1 MAKRRKNADPDDLN
15 AFHDTMG
22 EIWFTIWFAVV
33 LVLLAALAGLLLGQS

>member
-1 MAKRRKNADPDDLN
+1 MAKRRKNVEGDDLN

-33 LVLLAALAGLLLGQS
+33 LVLLAALAGMLVG